1 MLGDFT
7 HGEVFEVDISDFAGA
22 GERAGL
28 HGELVGQRGHRGVI
42 HIERL
47 LSVNSQRGNLGGSPG
62 DVDGD
67 FSVCGRGSDT
77 CAVVPIAIAAD
88 ILLPEPAP
96 LVIAQEQGVARILV
110 AEVEAETVRGTSLRG
125 LDLDGELSSPSQVNR
140 LAANGDSR
148 IATAAG
154 GIAVGGGGLEMSPS
168 RIIASAGCKNFAAF
182 GGVAVNRP
190 AVHGSIVRDGGDIV
204 GVRVI
209 GASR

>member
-1 MLGDFT
+1 M
-7 HGEVFEVDISDFAGA
+7 ISAFAAGA
-22 GERAGL
+22 ATRVPL
-28 HGELVGQRGHRGVI
+28 YQ
-42 HIERL
+42 
-47 LSVNSQRGNLGGSPG
+47 SP
-62 DVDGD
+62 
-67 FSVCGRGSDT
+67 
-77 CAVVPIAIAAD
+77 
-88 ILLPEPAP
+88 LPPTYFCQNQPP